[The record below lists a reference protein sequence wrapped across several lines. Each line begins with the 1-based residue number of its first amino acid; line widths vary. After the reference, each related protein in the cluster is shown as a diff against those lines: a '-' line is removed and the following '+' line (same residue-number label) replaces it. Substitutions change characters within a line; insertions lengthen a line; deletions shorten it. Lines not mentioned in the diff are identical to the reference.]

1 MKKVAGRLRLD
12 LAQFRELEAFAAFGS
27 DLDSASKAQ
36 LARGTRLVEIL
47 KQPQYRPLPLE
58 EEVISVWAGT
68 TGKLDDVPVEDV
80 RRFDTEFVEFIKR
93 DHAALADAIRGTQD
107 LSDDT
112 VSGLDSAMDAF
123 KRRFVTSEGHPLVK
137 DVPVEPLADEAVEQ
151 VQITKVVRK

>member
-36 LARGTRLVEIL
+36 LARGTRLVEVL

-58 EEVISVWAGT
+58 QEVISVWAGT

-80 RRFDTEFVEFIKR
+80 RRFDAEFIDYVTR
-93 DHAALADAIRGTQD
+93 EHPQLADAIRSTSD
-107 LSDDT
+107 LTDDT
-112 VSGLDSAMDAF
+112 VSGLETAVDAF
-123 KRRFVTSEGHPLVK
+123 KHMFTTSEGHVLVR
-137 DVPVEPLADEAVEQ
+137 DVPVEPVAASDV
-151 VQITKVVRK
+151 VPTQITKVVRK